1 MCSEP
6 GDSRVALCPTPLTS
20 HYTAMHL
27 IIWRVLVPF
36 SSCYKSTDLS
46 VLDFSTAGPEKG
58 GNLTNLQEDLPEG
71 GQLSTTEGKLLHLE
85 TYLGEWL
92 EQISFFSP
100 YPEELLEMV
109 GGYPIIQSE
118 I

>member
-1 MCSEP
+1 
-6 GDSRVALCPTPLTS
+6 
-20 HYTAMHL
+20 MHW

-58 GNLTNLQEDLPEG
+58 GNLANLQEDLPEG

-92 EQISFFSP
+92 EQTSFFSP